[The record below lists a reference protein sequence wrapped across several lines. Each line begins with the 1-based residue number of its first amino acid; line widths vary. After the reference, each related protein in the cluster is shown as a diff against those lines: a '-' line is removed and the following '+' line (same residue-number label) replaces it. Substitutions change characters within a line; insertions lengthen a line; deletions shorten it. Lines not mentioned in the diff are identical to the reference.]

1 MLIGSALTLAGAGDT
16 VAAPRSTI
24 DVGKFPAAVHEDVII
39 PVPSEIFAVLDKL
52 GTPDWNSLLPEQ
64 FPGVGQERDRIA
76 LRLGGIIADGFIA
89 VQAKNSEKV
98 KEVGREVLKLSGAI
112 GVRDVVI
119 SRSRRIMDAADES
132 NWIKAKRELDGAM
145 QDVKQ
150 AMVELNDEELAQLVS
165 LGGWLRGT
173 QALTTIV
180 GDNYRS
186 ETAELLHQPA
196 LLDYFSRRIDGMS
209 PERKDSELLT
219 EINTQLGKI
228 KPLIDVGDGRN
239 INAESVSKINAMT
252 TGLVESIQAPE
263 A

>member
-1 MLIGSALTLAGAGDT
+1 M
-16 VAAPRSTI
+16 AAPRSTI
-24 DVGKFPAAVHEDVII
+24 DVSKFPAAVHEDVII

-52 GTPDWNSLLPEQ
+52 GSPDWNGLLPKE

-89 VQAKNSEKV
+89 VQAGNSEKV

-112 GVRDVVI
+112 GVRDAVI
-119 SRSRRIMDAADES
+119 SRSSRIMEAAEEK

-173 QALTTIV
+173 QALTTVV
-180 GDNYRS
+180 GDDYRP

-196 LLDYFSRRIDGMS
+196 LLDYFARRINAMS
-209 PERKDSELLT
+209 PDRKGSELLT
-219 EINTQLGKI
+219 QISSQLAKI
-228 KPLIDVGDGRN
+228 RPLIDVGDGRN
-239 INAESVSKINAMT
+239 INADSVKQINVMT
-252 TGLVESIQAPE
+252 TSMVDSIQAPE